1 MIRNSHFSA
10 LNYHLLSSDAFFV
23 GSHRHHQQT
32 QGMSKTQKVPARY
45 VALLIQNLEEQGIDC
60 SQHLA
65 DAGISPESLRHIDAL
80 LPSDQVILVTR
91 LLTEASQGQRDLGL
105 RVGAKVSAAQ
115 LGDLGLA
122 LLTCPTAKEALEL
135 CARYHALVTPEFSMH
150 TRTVGTR
157 YEVCWQPIQALP
169 YDVITGAFDLM
180 LMSFHTWAQNLLR
193 ERMVS
198 FDVYLFSAAPTDRQR
213 YNDLKMARCHFGQGG
228 LPALRILVDAK
239 VVACTPMPLADA
251 KHLADI
257 TKRLDVKLL
266 HHLRQEKRDWK
277 AWITMMLTETQGRL
291 PTLDE
296 LAKIANTSASTLA
309 RHLAAQ
315 GASYRDLSSEVQHE
329 RACKWLREGHLQVN
343 DVANLLGYTNA
354 ANFIRAFK
362 ARTGMSP
369 GQYARQQAN
378 E

>member
-1 MIRNSHFSA
+1 
-10 LNYHLLSSDAFFV
+10 
-23 GSHRHHQQT
+23 
-32 QGMSKTQKVPARY
+32 MSKAQKVPARY
-45 VALLIQNLEEQGIDC
+45 VALLIQHLEEQDIDC
-60 SQHLA
+60 SQALA

-91 LLTEASQGQRDLGL
+91 LLSEASQGQRDLGL
-105 RVGAKVSAAQ
+105 RIGAKVGAAQ

-122 LLTCPTAKEALEL
+122 LLTCPTAKDALDL
-135 CARYHALVTPEFSMH
+135 CARYHALITPEFSMC

-169 YDVITGAFDLM
+169 YDAMTLAYDLI
-180 LMSFHTWAQNLLR
+180 LTSIHTWAQSLWR
-193 ERMVS
+193 DQMAS
-198 FDVYLFSAAPTDRQR
+198 FDAYLSGPPPTDRHR
-213 YNDLKMARCHFGQGG
+213 YSELKMARLHFGQEG
-228 LPALRILVDAK
+228 LPALRILVDVK
-239 VVACTPMPLADA
+239 MVDSTPMPMADA
-251 KHLADI
+251 KHLAEI

-277 AWITMMLTETQGRL
+277 AWVTMMLTETQGRL

-296 LAKIANTSASTLA
+296 LAKIASTSASTLA

-343 DVANLLGYTNA
+343 DVANLLGYTSA

>member
-1 MIRNSHFSA
+1 
-10 LNYHLLSSDAFFV
+10 
-23 GSHRHHQQT
+23 
-32 QGMSKTQKVPARY
+32 MSKTRKVPARY
-45 VALLIQNLEEQGIDC
+45 VALLIQHLEEQGIDC
-60 SQHLA
+60 SPPLVE
-65 DAGISPESLRHIDAL
+65 AGISPESLGHVDAL
-80 LPSDQVILVTR
+80 LPSEQVVQVTR
-91 LLTEASQGQRDLGL
+91 LLTEASRGQRDLGL
-105 RVGAKVSAAQ
+105 RIGAKVSPAQ

-122 LLTCPTAKEALEL
+122 LLTCPTAKEALKL

-150 TRTVGTR
+150 TRLVGGL
-157 YEVCWQPIQALP
+157 YEVCWYPTHVVP
-169 YDVITGAFDLM
+169 YDVMTLAYDLM
-180 LMSFHTWAQNLLR
+180 LMSFHTWAQSLWR
-193 ERMVS
+193 DQMAS
-198 FDVYLFSAAPTDRQR
+198 FDAYLPGPPPADRHR
-213 YNDLKMARCHFGQGG
+213 YSELKMARLHFGQEG

-239 VVACTPMPLADA
+239 VVDSTAMPMADA
-251 KHLADI
+251 KHLAEI

-277 AWITMMLTETQGRL
+277 AWVTMMLTETQGRL

-296 LAKIANTSASTLA
+296 LAKIANTSTSTLA

-315 GASYRDLSSEVQHE
+315 GASYRDLASEVQHE

-343 DVANLLGYTNA
+343 DVANLLGYTNS